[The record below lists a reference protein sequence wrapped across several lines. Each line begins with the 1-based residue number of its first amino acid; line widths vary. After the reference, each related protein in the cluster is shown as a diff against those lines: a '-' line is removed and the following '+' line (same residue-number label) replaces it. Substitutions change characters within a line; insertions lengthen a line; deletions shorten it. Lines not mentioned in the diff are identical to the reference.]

1 MANLW
6 ERYEVNRE
14 AFRGGV
20 PVELDG
26 ATFRVRYAGAEN
38 MQYQTALG
46 VAALKHRD
54 LFADVEGNAARLAEL
69 EPEIT
74 AAAMFESVLLG
85 WENVSGRDGTPLEF
99 TRENWLDLA
108 LSCPRVLMTI
118 RQAAENFSA
127 YRAKRVEE
135 AAENLGKLQSGPESG
150 GQSSPDC
157 SLSESQESESRSS
170 INGQP

>member
-1 MANLW
+1 MTNLYD
-6 ERYEVNRE
+6 RYEINRE

-38 MQYQTALG
+38 MSYQTALG

-74 AAAMFESVLLG
+74 AAAMFETVLLG
-85 WENVSGRDGTPLEF
+85 WENVSDRDGAPLEF
-99 TRENWLDLA
+99 TREHWLDLA

-118 RQAAENFSA
+118 RLAAENFSA

-135 AAENLGKLQSGPESG
+135 AAENLVGKSDGTVSGD
-150 GQSSPDC
+150 QSSLGSKPC
-157 SLSESQESESRSS
+157 GQLANESVYLNIDQA
-170 INGQP
+170 

>member
-1 MANLW
+1 VANLFST
-6 ERYEVNRE
+6 YEVSKE

-54 LFADVEGNAARLAEL
+54 LFADVEGNASRLAEL

-74 AAAMFESVLLG
+74 AAAMFETVLLG
-85 WENVSGRDGTPLEF
+85 WENVSGRDGAPLEF

-118 RQAAENFSA
+118 RHAAENFAA

-135 AAENLGKLQSGPESG
+135 AAENLGKLPSGPGSG
-150 GQSSPDC
+150 ELSSPDC
-157 SLSESQESESRSS
+157 LPSESPESELGFL
-170 INGQP
+170 NNAP